1 MSLAQIR
8 YFVAVAEEGNVGRAA
23 ERLHIAQ
30 PPVSRQ
36 IRALEDEI
44 GTPLFV
50 RTPRGMQLLPS
61 GRAFLDRARQILS
74 AVDEASAAAKS
85 AATGTPSW
93 PTKPIYR
100 RRNQRSVGLMAHSR
114 GLVRRTAIGP
124 ENFPTLSTRDQGR
137 FPEFLDEIHSSC
149 CTANAVEDCA
159 TACPVCE

>member
-100 RRNQRSVGLMAHSR
+100 RRNQRSER
-114 GLVRRTAIGP
+114 
-124 ENFPTLSTRDQGR
+124 
-137 FPEFLDEIHSSC
+137 
-149 CTANAVEDCA
+149 
-159 TACPVCE
+159 